1 MACGTFMPN
10 NIISIE
16 KGIVQVAKVQVGK
29 VRDTFRKLINDNK
42 NAVEK
47 LRESIRDIQGK
58 RNATEKTYD
67 TMIDRFAG
75 SLFWPSLDEENLG
88 KLSASLGNSIDF
100 VQTFK
105 DAMTASREAEIRL
118 NALTATHGEE
128 TKLEDKV
135 RSIQQQVNKAEEKE
149 EKLETAIRTAT
160 RALSP
165 VDEFNAGAKE
175 GAPKLNE
182 ADIGYFSSKSGFA
195 HVWSWMVNSHYREG
209 RAIIKEMAQGGNDI
223 VTLQKNLAADT
234 AALPDAKSATQALV
248 AERKEVEKPLAEIRE
263 TASGVFTEQQIADG
277 MKLQVAGLLAD
288 RDFFNKLASEMGPAF
303 PVAAVELRAKLEGFD
318 KLEDGAN
325 KAIKGLQSASS
336 NLDKHMYDLDKA
348 ANKKPYKETNVTDQ
362 KLQEIKQSYGAQAVL
377 ARHKASEI
385 KKASTSIDTYSG
397 PSAPVYVGYDPLDFY
412 MGFMIAD
419 MLHHHDHGHA
429 VAAASV
435 EAGNSVSAAAATA
448 VDPAVINDTLGIPGN
463 IAADAN
469 LDLGNLSPALSD
481 ADISSLGDSFNDVA
495 GNLDIGSIDIG
506 NIDVDVGSLDLG
518 DLDFGDIGGTI
529 TDAMDGM
536 DFGSIDL

>member
-10 NIISIE
+10 NIIPVQRNR
-16 KGIVQVAKVQVGK
+16 IVTQVVK
-29 VRDTFRKLINDNK
+29 VRDTFKSLINDNNK
-42 NAVEK
+42 AVGK

-58 RNATEKTYD
+58 RDATEKTYD

-75 SLFWPSLDEENLG
+75 SLFWPSLDDENLG

-128 TKLEDKV
+128 SKLEEKV

-209 RAIIKEMAQGGNDI
+209 RAVIKEMTQGGNDI
-223 VTLQKNLAADT
+223 VALQKNLAADT
-234 AALPDAKSATQALV
+234 AALPDAKVVTQALI

-303 PVAAVELRAKLEGFD
+303 PSAAVELRAKLEGFD

-325 KAIKGLQSASS
+325 KAIKGLESASK
-336 NLDKHMYDLDKA
+336 NLDKHMYKLDKA
-348 ANKKPYKETNVTDQ
+348 ARNKPSHDVKIDLDK
-362 KLQEIKQSYGAQAVL
+362 IKKGYNAQAVL
-377 ARHKASEI
+377 ATHKAGEI

-397 PSAPVYVGYDPLDFY
+397 PSSPTYVGYSPLDFY

-419 MLHHHDHGHA
+419 MLNHSHHDHGHA
-429 VAAASV
+429 VAAAAD
-435 EAGNSVSAAAATA
+435 AGTSVSEAASSAAL
-448 VDPAVINDTLGIPGN
+448 VDPAVINDTLGIPDN
-463 IAADAN
+463 IATDMN
-469 LDLGNLSPALSD
+469 LDLDNLAPALSD
-481 ADISSLGDSFNDVA
+481 ADLSSLGDSFNGAA
-495 GNLDIGSIDIG
+495 GLDLG
-506 NIDVDVGSLDLG
+506 NVDVGSFDVP
-518 DLDFGDIGGTI
+518 DISI
-529 TDAMDGM
+529 PDISIDV
-536 DFGSIDL
+536 GSIDVGGGFDFGGGIDF